1 MKTKARLLS
10 IAAALLASLSS
21 QAISLD
27 IVPGTTSVTLGT
39 PVAFE
44 LRISGLGDGVA
55 PSLAAYDLTLGF
67 DPIILGFGSFSFG
80 DPGLGDQLDLSG
92 LGTASGIDGS
102 VAGEL
107 SVFEISFD
115 SSADLNSL
123 QAPSFT
129 LGTISFNTLATGTSG
144 LQFLGAPLLGDAEG
158 SPLTLSLGEGSVEV
172 IPSSTQAVPDA
183 SPTAAFLVL
192 GLAALI
198 ALSRGPRVLGR
209 VSPVGSH

>member
-10 IAAALLASLSS
+10 ITAALLAGVSS

-27 IVPGTTSVTLGT
+27 LVPGTTSVTLGT

-67 DPIILGFGSFSFG
+67 DPVILGFSSFSFG
-80 DPGLGDQLDLSG
+80 DPSLGDQLDLSG
-92 LGTASGIDGS
+92 FGTASGIDGS

-107 SVFEISFD
+107 SVFEISLD
-115 SSADLNSL
+115 SLTDLNSL
-123 QAPSFT
+123 QAPNFT
-129 LGTISFNTLATGTSG
+129 LGTISFDTLATGTSG
-144 LQFLGAPLLGDAEG
+144 LQFLGTPLLSDAEG
-158 SPLTLSLGEGSVEV
+158 TPLTLSLGRSSVEV
-172 IPSSTQAVPDA
+172 TPSSAHAVPDA

-192 GLAALI
+192 GFAALI
-198 ALSRGPRVLGR
+198 ALSRGAKVAGSVL
-209 VSPVGSH
+209 PV